1 MQSKTEDVMD
11 RNNRPNKARGD
22 NRVPH
27 GLSFLM
33 WPALVRAPWLI
44 GDIMGSDDRHEA
56 ERRRRRGR

>member
-1 MQSKTEDVMD
+1 MD
-11 RNNRPNKARGD
+11 RSNRKD

-44 GDIMGSDDRHEA
+44 GDFMGGGDERREA
-56 ERRRRRGR
+56 ERRRKRDR

>member
-1 MQSKTEDVMD
+1 MD
-11 RNNRPNKARGD
+11 HNNRKD

-44 GDIMGSDDRHEA
+44 GSFTENDDRREA
-56 ERRRRRGR
+56 DRRRKDRR